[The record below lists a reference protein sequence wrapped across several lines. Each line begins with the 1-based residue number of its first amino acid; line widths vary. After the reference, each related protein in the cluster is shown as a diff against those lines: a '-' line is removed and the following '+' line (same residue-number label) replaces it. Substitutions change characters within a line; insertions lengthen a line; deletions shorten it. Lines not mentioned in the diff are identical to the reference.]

1 MHRLQALDG
10 CLASMDDLRHTLE
23 SGITNEDVLAL
34 ANTLPVAKL
43 ERIKNERLLDNV
55 LRARS
60 VFKPNPYFG
69 TRLAANQQV
78 LIDVDEF
85 GAKDLDLFMTDSAG
99 IPKNR
104 VSDED
109 TAQRIAHAKEQGK
122 KIISFFG
129 GSTTMG
135 TGSRL
140 PAFTIPSLVEQILS
154 FKYQLDTV
162 CVNRGILGMTSQDSF
177 NMLTADTLRS
187 PPDCVVFYTGWNCV
201 FNQSAL
207 HALLKSNNSSQK
219 SDIYLG
225 MSTRH
230 IEHGMQLSGLFN
242 VAQSWSRAF
251 RLTINKLLTQLS
263 RLFGSKPVRKM
274 LNGALKSDP
283 TVNHSFVPEIIDAI
297 SKSNANEIAQAAAQD
312 YLLLTRLAHACCVAE
327 GVPFLNFFQ
336 PCLSWG
342 NKPTTPLEKEYIANS
357 PAMGGIQQKFKEQ
370 VMSHTLPDYFH
381 DLSGIFDQVPRQ
393 VYVDTGHLNPYGNF
407 IVAEKITDQ
416 LAAKLN

>member
-55 LRARS
+55 LLARS

-69 TRLAANQQV
+69 TRLASNKQV
-78 LIDVDEF
+78 LVDVDDF
-85 GAKDLDLFMTDSAG
+85 GAQDIDLFMTDSAG

-109 TAQRIAHAKEQGK
+109 TAQRVALGKEQGK

-140 PAFTIPSLVEQILS
+140 PAFTIPSLVEQILL
-154 FKYQLDTV
+154 FKYQLNTV
-162 CVNRGILGMTSQDSF
+162 CVNRGILGMTSQDAF
-177 NMLTADTLRS
+177 NMLTADTLIA

-201 FNQSAL
+201 FNQSGV
-207 HALLKSNNSSQK
+207 HALLNSKQASIQN
-219 SDIYLG
+219 DIYLG
-225 MSTRH
+225 MGSRH
-230 IEHGMQLSGLFN
+230 IEHGMQLSGQFN
-242 VAQSWSRAF
+242 LAQAWKRACW
-251 RLTINKLLTQLS
+251 LTLNKLMTQFS
-263 RLFGSKPVRKM
+263 RLSGSKSVRKFF
-274 LNGALKSDP
+274 NGLLKSDP
-283 TVNHSFVPEIIDAI
+283 TVNHRFVSEMIDAM
-297 SKSNANEIAQAAAQD
+297 SNSNADQIAQATAKD
-312 YLLLTRLAHACCVAE
+312 YVLLTRLAHACCASENVQ
-327 GVPFLNFFQ
+327 FLNFFQ

-342 NKPTTPLEKEYIANS
+342 DKPTTPVEKEYIANS

-370 VMSHTLPDYFH
+370 VLSQALPNYFH
-381 DLSGIFDQVPRQ
+381 DLSGVFDHVTRQ

-407 IVAEKITDQ
+407 LVAEKIADQ
-416 LAAKLN
+416 LATKLS